1 MEDVAKGFWRANCLV
16 LLNIVPTKKW
26 SKEWSYIIAV
36 LRLTKKYCKIVLNDI
51 AKICRE
57 ITKKKLSKVKFEKT
71 AIHYFGIWTK
81 S

>member
-1 MEDVAKGFWRANCLV
+1 MEDVTKGFWRDNCLV
-16 LLNIVPTKKW
+16 LLNMVPTKKW

-36 LRLTKKYCKIVLNDI
+36 LRLRLTKRYCKIILKDI

-71 AIHYFGIWTK
+71 AIH
-81 S
+81 